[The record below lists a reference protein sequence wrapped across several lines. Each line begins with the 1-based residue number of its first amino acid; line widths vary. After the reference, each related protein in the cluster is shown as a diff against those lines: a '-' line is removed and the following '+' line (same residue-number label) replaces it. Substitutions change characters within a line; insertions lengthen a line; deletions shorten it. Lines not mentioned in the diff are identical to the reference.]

1 MGKHLVQRVAL
12 AVPLI
17 LLVSFMTFA
26 IMRLLPGDPALAA
39 LGGQAASP
47 EAVDELRNELGLDKP
62 FYVQYADFLMGAVQG
77 DFGRSLRTGTR
88 VTEEIRTTLPATAKL
103 AASGLAVAVLIGV
116 PLGVVAA
123 LKRNTV
129 VDWFAVLLST
139 LGISVP
145 TFWLGLALISLFS
158 FRWGLLPAGGG
169 EGWRTL
175 VLPAVTLG
183 TGGAAIIARM
193 TRSSL
198 VEVLRQD
205 YILTAR
211 AKGLGD
217 RIVVGRHALR
227 NALIPVLTT
236 VGLQVG
242 ARADIVTLD
251 TTHPSLAGRRGDAVI
266 DGWIFAASAGA
277 VDCVWAGGNKVV
289 EGGHHRLR
297 QQAREKFSAAIRRLV
312 A

>member
-62 FYVQYADFLMGAVQG
+62 FYVQYVDFLAGAVQG

-242 ARADIVTLD
+242 ALL
-251 TTHPSLAGRRGDAVI
+251 S
-266 DGWIFAASAGA
+266 GA
-277 VDCVWAGGNKVV
+277 VLVETVFSRPGIGRLLLQGVQSRDFPLVQGLIFLIATVYVV
-289 EGGHHRLR
+289 VNTLVDVLYAWLDPR
-297 QQAREKFSAAIRRLV
+297 IRFE
-312 A
+312 

>member
-62 FYVQYADFLMGAVQG
+62 FYVQYVDFLAGAVQG

-145 TFWLGLALISLFS
+145 TFWLGLA
-158 FRWGLLPAGGG
+158 
-169 EGWRTL
+169 
-175 VLPAVTLG
+175 
-183 TGGAAIIARM
+183 
-193 TRSSL
+193 
-198 VEVLRQD
+198 
-205 YILTAR
+205 
-211 AKGLGD
+211 
-217 RIVVGRHALR
+217 
-227 NALIPVLTT
+227 
-236 VGLQVG
+236 
-242 ARADIVTLD
+242 
-251 TTHPSLAGRRGDAVI
+251 
-266 DGWIFAASAGA
+266 
-277 VDCVWAGGNKVV
+277 
-289 EGGHHRLR
+289 
-297 QQAREKFSAAIRRLV
+297 
-312 A
+312 